1 MAKMRTWF
9 LGALAVLWLL
19 PAAIGAEQRIAVA
32 DVERIFREYYKS
44 KIAEDVIRQQSEVY
58 RAYLLK
64 LKDELK
70 KLEDAL
76 AVARDGAQ
84 NIALSDAERGAF
96 EITVRRKG
104 EELAIKRAEAEKY
117 AVDKN
122 KQMIK
127 LELDKRAEV
136 LDDIR
141 AEVKRRA
148 AAEGY
153 DFVLDIS
160 GRTSNDISMVVYFNP
175 AADLTAELI
184 KSLNATAVGVNE
196 KK

>member
-1 MAKMRTWF
+1 MRTWF

-32 DVERIFREYYKS
+32 DVEKVFREYYKS

-70 KLEDAL
+70 KLEEAL

-84 NIALSDAERGAF
+84 NIALSDAERAEF

-117 AVDKN
+117 AADKN

-175 AADLTAELI
+175 AVDLTAELI
-184 KSLNATAVGVNE
+184 KSLNATAVGANE

>member
-1 MAKMRTWF
+1 MRTWF
-9 LGALAVLWLL
+9 LGALALLWLL
-19 PAAIGAEQRIAVA
+19 PAAIGAGQRIAVA
-32 DVERIFREYYKS
+32 DVEKIFREYYKS

-70 KLEDAL
+70 KLEDAH

-84 NIALSDAERGAF
+84 NIALSDAERAEF
-96 EITVRRKG
+96 EVSARRKG
-104 EELAIKRAEAEKY
+104 EEIAIKRAEAEKY

-153 DFVLDIS
+153 DFVLDVS

-175 AADLTAELI
+175 TADLTAELI